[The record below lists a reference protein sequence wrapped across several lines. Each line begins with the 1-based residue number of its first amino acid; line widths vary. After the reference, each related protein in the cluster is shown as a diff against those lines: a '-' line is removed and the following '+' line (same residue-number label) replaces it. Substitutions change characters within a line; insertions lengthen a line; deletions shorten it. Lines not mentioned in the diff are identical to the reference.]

1 MYRDACDH
9 RHYNC
14 NVYNSMSDALFLPDG
29 TPSAALVIIGAI
41 GLLSL
46 LGLWDFIAAKRRQK

>member
-9 RHYNC
+9 RHYYS
-14 NVYNSMSDALFLPDG
+14 NVYDSMKDALFLQDG